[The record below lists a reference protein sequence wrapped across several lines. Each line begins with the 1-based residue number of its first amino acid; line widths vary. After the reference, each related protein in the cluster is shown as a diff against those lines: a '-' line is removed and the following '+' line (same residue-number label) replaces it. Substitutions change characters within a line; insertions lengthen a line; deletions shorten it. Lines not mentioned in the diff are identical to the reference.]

1 MTCPCKPQA
10 PQPNAETKPDRYVSF
25 IGLDCDA
32 KAARLVE
39 RIFSR
44 INEPGVDD
52 PFWTY
57 FKKKMAGA
65 LGPRPDNLLLIHS
78 HLNEIR
84 ELFEQVND
92 AEGGKLLDQLEQEC
106 C

>member
-1 MTCPCKPQA
+1 MNCPCKNKPA
-10 PQPNAETKPDRYVSF
+10 KAEDEPILDRYVSF

-39 RIFSR
+39 RICAHVNDDEE
-44 INEPGVDD
+44 NEP
-52 PFWTY
+52 FWEY
-57 FKKKMAGA
+57 FKQKIAGA
-65 LGPRPDNLLLIHS
+65 LGPRPDDLLLIHS

-84 ELFEQVND
+84 ELFEQKTD
-92 AEGGKLLDQLEQEC
+92 TEGTRLLDQIEEEC

>member
-1 MTCPCKPQA
+1 MNCPCKKKTA
-10 PQPNAETKPDRYVSF
+10 VAEDENKLDRYVSF

-39 RIFSR
+39 RVCSQISSS
-44 INEPGVDD
+44 EQSE
-52 PFWTY
+52 PFWEY
-57 FKKKMAGA
+57 FKKKLAGA
-65 LGPRPDNLLLIHS
+65 LGPRPDDLLLIHS

-84 ELFEQVND
+84 ELFEQIDD
-92 AEGGKLLDQLEQEC
+92 AEGIKLLDQIEEEC